1 MPEGVTKEAG
11 IIQHLWNGAW
21 IAALGVGIV
30 VWGLIFWA
38 CLFHRRRKNSPEA
51 LPPQVRY
58 NLPIEILY
66 TSVPII
72 LVAVFFVFTARDQT
86 AIGTVSGRPDV
97 KVLVEGYQWS
107 WRFTSTYDGKT
118 VQVAGTP
125 AQRPELVLPVGK
137 KIEFNLESRDV
148 AHSFWVPAF
157 LYKMDLLPGVHN
169 RFEVTTLDKPSTYVG
184 RCAELCGVD
193 HSRMLFSVKLVPQAE
208 YDRYVNSQAG
218 SAQ

>member
-1 MPEGVTKEAG
+1 M
-11 IIQHLWNGAW
+11 
-21 IAALGVGIV
+21 
-30 VWGLIFWA
+30 
-38 CLFHRRRKNSPEA
+38 
-51 LPPQVRY
+51 
-58 NLPIEILY
+58 
-66 TSVPII
+66 PII

-86 AIGTVSGRPDV
+86 AIGTGSGRPDV